1 MQKGRRKKVRYIQKM
16 PQTAQFSPRG
26 KPGRP
31 DEVELKIDEYEAIKL
46 ADYQG
51 YDQSQGAQIMGIS
64 RPSFGRILRNG
75 RKVIADALVNGKII
89 RIRIGDVQ
97 VGVRQKN
104 MPLKNEFLN
113 DSMQVEEAIRSSI
126 LKFTA
131 KKTAVN
137 APEDVIALRKTAA
150 NIANNR

>member
-16 PQTAQFSPRG
+16 PQISQFSPRG

-75 RKVIADALVNGKII
+75 RKIIADALVNGKII

-104 MPLKNEFLN
+104 MPLKNDIVSEDMLI
-113 DSMQVEEAIRSSI
+113 EETIRKSI
-126 LKFTA
+126 IKFTA
-131 KKTAVN
+131 
-137 APEDVIALRKTAA
+137 RKSEISNPVQPLTQKVSQ
-150 NIANNR
+150 

>member
-31 DEVELKIDEYEAIKL
+31 DEVELKIDEYETIKL

-75 RKVIADALVNGKII
+75 RKIIADALVNGKII

-104 MPLKNEFLN
+104 MPLKNEILN
-113 DSMQVEEAIRSSI
+113 EGVKIEEAIRKSI
-126 LKFTA
+126 LKFTS
-131 KKTAVN
+131 
-137 APEDVIALRKTAA
+137 RKSDASSL
-150 NIANNR
+150 IP